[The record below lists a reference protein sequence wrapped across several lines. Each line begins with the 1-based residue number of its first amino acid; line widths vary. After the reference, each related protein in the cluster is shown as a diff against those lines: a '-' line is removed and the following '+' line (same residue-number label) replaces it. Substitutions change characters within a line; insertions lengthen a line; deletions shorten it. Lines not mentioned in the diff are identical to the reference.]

1 MSPLSPSPGSSLLP
15 AAWQVPAAIRNRLGR
30 DAGPQRAIFEDGHVL
45 LILHE
50 APPPDAVE
58 RKPAFFWR
66 SPAGEWKTNRN
77 VMPSG
82 NMVDFLKTYEDR
94 LLKLEA
100 NENVASTAA
109 QHHAV
114 LEAVAPVLR
123 AVRGVHRSLQQA
135 RDLVKEDRELINHR
149 DRAAALERTAELLQ
163 QDAQFGL
170 SFIAARQSESQAES
184 AARMAITAHRLNIMA
199 ALFLPLTA
207 VASVLSMDVHSGIP
221 NSQQNFWIIVA
232 ATVSLGLIIAMT
244 VRRKR

>member
-1 MSPLSPSPGSSLLP
+1 M
-15 AAWQVPAAIRNRLGR
+15 
-30 DAGPQRAIFEDGHVL
+30 FEEGHLL

-50 APPPDAVE
+50 VPVPDAVE

-66 SPAGEWKTNRN
+66 SPAGEWKAYRM

-82 NMVDFLKTYEDR
+82 TLFDFLKVYEDR

-100 NENVASTAA
+100 QENQATGAA
-109 QHHAV
+109 AHHAV
-114 LEAVAPVLR
+114 LENVAPVLR

-135 RDLVKEDRELINHR
+135 RDMVKDDRELINHR
-149 DRAAALERTAELLQ
+149 DRAAALERTAELLL

-184 AARMAITAHRLNIMA
+184 AARMATTAHRLNIIA

-207 VASVLSMDVHSGIP
+207 VASVLGMDIASGLS
-221 NSQQNFWIIVA
+221 NTRENFWLIVA
-232 ATVSLGLIIAMT
+232 GSVSIGLVIALM
-244 VRRKR
+244 VRRKG

>member
-1 MSPLSPSPGSSLLP
+1 MSSLSPSPGSSLLP
-15 AAWQVPAAIRNRLGR
+15 AAWQISPAIRNRLGR
-30 DAGPQRAIFEDGHVL
+30 DAGPQRAMFEDGHLL

-50 APPPDAVE
+50 APAPDAVE

-66 SPAGEWKTNRN
+66 SPAGEWKTSRN
-77 VMPSG
+77 VMPAG

-135 RDLVKEDRELINHR
+135 RDLVKDDRELINHR

-170 SFIAARQSESQAES
+170 SF
-184 AARMAITAHRLNIMA
+184 
-199 ALFLPLTA
+199 
-207 VASVLSMDVHSGIP
+207 
-221 NSQQNFWIIVA
+221 
-232 ATVSLGLIIAMT
+232 
-244 VRRKR
+244 